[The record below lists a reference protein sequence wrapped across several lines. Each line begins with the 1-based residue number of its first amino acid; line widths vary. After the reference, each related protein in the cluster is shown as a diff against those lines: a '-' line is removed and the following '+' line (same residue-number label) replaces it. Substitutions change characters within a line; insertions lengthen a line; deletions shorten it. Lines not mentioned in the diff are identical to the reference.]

1 MDASHPGTLGPSFR
15 PVGETSPAPSPS
27 DKSAVLLTITF
38 FSTAPKHDDSRPET
52 GHLLCVAA
60 AHRRV

>member
-27 DKSAVLLTITF
+27 DKSAITV